1 MNNFDI
7 NKYGYKLTKT
17 SEGKPVRFAP
27 KTETEQEFYQQLNKA
42 IQVVVAEAKAKHG
55 EDFIPQ
61 VEVEILEGFGIKIN
75 CKNF

>member
-1 MNNFDI
+1 MSNFDI

-17 SEGKPVRFAP
+17 SEGKPVGFAP
-27 KTETEQEFYQQLNKA
+27 KTETEKEFYEQLNKA
-42 IQVVVAEAKAKHG
+42 IEVVVAEAKAKHG
-55 EDFIPQ
+55 NDFIPE